1 MPNTKCCIITQ
12 CHIKQSAIRQT
23 VSTQTK
29 RPPNVSI
36 LPVYPQRLLLILM
49 SDFPFN
55 SQHSCFWKTNNVHIS
70 DQPWQQQ
77 MPISSVTSSVLW
89 FLYASP
95 SRCLCEYNSQIMS
108 SSVMYSQCSVCVDL
122 QATLPPLLAHTRPRS
137 APGTER
143 RLHLVSQTTKSVRGC
158 LALLLYS
165 VINGSEHPPP
175 QSLCVRACV

>member
-1 MPNTKCCIITQ
+1 MPYKTKCNQTVCEHTNKKTTQ
-12 CHIKQSAIRQT
+12 CIK
-23 VSTQTK
+23 STG
-29 RPPNVSI
+29 V
-36 LPVYPQRLLLILM
+36 PQRLLIILM

-77 MPISSVTSSVLW
+77 MPISSVTFSVLW

-122 QATLPPLLAHTRPRS
+122 QATLPPLSRTRGPGPLLAPNADYILFPKLLKVSEAVWLCFYIVLLMAVSTHRP
-137 APGTER
+137 
-143 RLHLVSQTTKSVRGC
+143 
-158 LALLLYS
+158 
-165 VINGSEHPPP
+165 
-175 QSLCVRACV
+175 SLCVCELVSN